1 MNQAITLPHLT
12 NDIVN
17 SARKTRLCAYT
28 VALEGW
34 RRGLTLKWYT
44 KDSEHFKDMIV
55 FGVNPPGRLFSL
67 SSDTKTHYFFRTRG
81 DKVTSEAVEIGSDK
95 DLTKVWLEKS
105 GVPIPKGFGFD
116 ETHSEDD
123 IVEASKKL
131 TYPVVL
137 KPTNGSLGYGV
148 VTNIQ
153 SEKQLRKTINYV
165 RNQLEYV
172 EVVLEEHIQGLE
184 YRVYVIEDEVVA
196 AYNRVPANI
205 KGDGIHTIEELITLK
220 NLERKKNARLH
231 SCLIDIDIEIEEFLE
246 KAEYTF
252 ESIPPKGE
260 KIYLREKTNVS
271 SGGDPIDVTD
281 EISEHY
287 KNVAI
292 KAVKAIP
299 GFHHGGVDIIVD
311 DSKPLE
317 ESGVVIELNAT
328 AQIGGIL
335 YPLRGKARDIP
346 KAIVDYYFPET
357 KHIDTSKSKVYF
369 DFLTAMEPLENR
381 SAIEVQINEAP
392 KGELFRK
399 KYSLTGEVNRQSFH
413 HAISIYAQ
421 NNNIHGGI
429 NKNFNGEIDLIV
441 GSDEKEK
448 LSEFKLYIKSLDHLA
463 KLDKITEESWREPIK
478 IGFEINENFNV
489 TKKESVNQALK
500 RLRREHKKLTK
511 EVYNLEKD
519 NINIVTSR
527 SWKASGLLRSVK
539 NNFKKTKEK

>member
-44 KDSEHFKDMIV
+44 KDSEKFKDMVI

-67 SSDTKTHYFFRTRG
+67 TSDTKTHYFFRTRG

-105 GVPIPKGFGFD
+105 GIPIPKGFGFD
-116 ETHSEDD
+116 ASHSEDD
-123 IVEASKKL
+123 IVEAAKKL
-131 TYPVVL
+131 NYPVVL

-148 VTNIQ
+148 VTNIE
-153 SEKQLRKTINYV
+153 SEKHLRKTINYV
-165 RNQLEYV
+165 RNQLEYA
-172 EVVLEEHIQGLE
+172 EVVLEEHKQGLE
-184 YRVYVIEDEVVA
+184 YRVYVIEDKVIA

-205 KGDGIHTIEELITLK
+205 KADGVHTIEELISLK
-220 NLERKKNARLH
+220 NIERKKNARLH
-231 SCLIDIDIEIEEFLE
+231 SCLIEFDVEIEEFLE
-246 KAEYTF
+246 KAGYNY
-252 ESIPPKGE
+252 ESVPPKGE

-281 EISEHY
+281 EIPEYY
-287 KNVAI
+287 KKVAI
-292 KAVKAIP
+292 DAVKAVP

-311 DSKPLE
+311 DTKPLE
-317 ESGVVIELNAT
+317 ESAVVIELNAT

-346 KAIVDYYFPET
+346 KAIIDYYFPET
-357 KHIDTSKSKVYF
+357 QGIDTSKSTVYF
-369 DFLTAMEPLENR
+369 DLLTAMEPLENR
-381 SAIEVQINEAP
+381 SAIEVQICQAP

-399 KYSLTGEVNRQSFH
+399 KYTLTGEVNRQSFH

-421 NNNIHGGI
+421 TNGIHGGI

-441 GSDEKEK
+441 GSDQKEK
-448 LSEFKLYIKSLDHLA
+448 LTDFKTYIKEIKHLA
-463 KLDKITEESWREPIK
+463 KVEKIHEESWKDPIK
-478 IGFEINENFNV
+478 VGFEINENFNV
-489 TKKESVNQALK
+489 SKKESVNQALK

-519 NINIVTSR
+519 NLNIVSSS
-527 SWKASGLLRSVK
+527 SWKLSGAIRNMKNKMNRS
-539 NNFKKTKEK
+539 